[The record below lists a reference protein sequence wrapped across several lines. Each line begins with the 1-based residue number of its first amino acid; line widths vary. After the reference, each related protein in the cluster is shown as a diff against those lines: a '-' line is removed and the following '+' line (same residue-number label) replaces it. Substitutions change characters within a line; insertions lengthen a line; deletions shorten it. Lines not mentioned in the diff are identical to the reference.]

1 MNHFLDIHKTDPSDL
16 RIIMDSASEMKAARQ
31 GRPKGT
37 PDDVQ
42 PLAGHMVALI
52 FEKPSTRTRVS
63 FDVGV
68 RQMGGQ
74 TMVLSGSEMQ
84 LGRIRDGFTVAKLHF

>member
-1 MNHFLDIHKTDPSDL
+1 MTHFLDINTTDSADL
-16 RIIMDSASEMKAARQ
+16 RQIIDNAAAMKQSRN
-31 GRPKGT
+31 GRPKGA
-37 PDDVQ
+37 PDDAL
-42 PLAGHMVALI
+42 PLKDHMVALI

-74 TMVLSGSEMQ
+74 TMVLSGADM
-84 LGRIRDGFTVAKLHF
+84 

>member
-1 MNHFLDIHKTDPSDL
+1 MMSSHS
-16 RIIMDSASEMKAARQ
+16 RID
-31 GRPKGT
+31 
-37 PDDVQ
+37 
-42 PLAGHMVALI
+42 MVALI

-74 TMVLSGSEMQ
+74 TMVLSG
-84 LGRIRDGFTVAKLHF
+84 